1 MMRVHHISLSLE
13 QLNLIPQSERRLLAL
28 VAHAANELSV
38 LSKLFHFMAGAS
50 HDVVMLMQAENMQAL
65 VIGRLLT
72 GKIYEC
78 WKLLTSAFFGTAL
91 SKDYER
97 KFDAEASVSLS
108 WLKKYF
114 SHDNVIATVRNEHAF
129 HYSLKQVDGGFDT
142 LEERDSL
149 DIYLAKSVTNTLYA
163 FGDTIAGRAMLES
176 IKPGA
181 HQEGYEVLLQET
193 LLAVNH
199 MQTVI
204 GAIMDICFQKHLGGN
219 LYTLGAK
226 MIEIEGAPDSPAVK
240 IPYFIEI
247 HDDEDA

>member
-1 MMRVHHISLSLE
+1 MLRVHHIALSLQ
-13 QLNLIPQSERRLLAL
+13 QLNLIPQSERRLVIL

-50 HDVVMLMQAENMQAL
+50 PNVAMLMQAENTQAL
-65 VIGRLLT
+65 VIGRLLA

-78 WKLLTSAFFGTAL
+78 WKLLQSAFWGKAL
-91 SKDYER
+91 SRDYEK

-114 SHDNVIATVRNEHAF
+114 SRDNVIARVRNVHAF
-129 HYSLKQVDGGFDT
+129 HYSLEQIDDGFAT
-142 LEERDSL
+142 LVEGDPL
-149 DIYLAKSVTNTLYA
+149 DIYLAESVTNTLYA
-163 FGDTIAGRAMLES
+163 FGDTIAGRAMLEN

-181 HQEGYEVLLQET
+181 HEEAYEVLLQET

-204 GAIMDICFQKHLGGN
+204 GTIMDICFQKHFGGN
-219 LYTLGAK
+219 LYSLGAK
-226 MIEIEGAPDSPAVK
+226 TVEIEGVSDSQTVK

-247 HDDEDA
+247 HNDKDS

>member
-1 MMRVHHISLSLE
+1 MLRIHHIALSPE

-50 HDVVMLMQAENMQAL
+50 PNVAMLMQAENMQAL
-65 VIGRLLT
+65 VMGRLLT

-78 WKLLTSAFFGTAL
+78 WKLLTSVFFGKAL
-91 SKDYER
+91 SKDYEQ
-97 KFDAEASVSLS
+97 KFDAEGSASLY

-114 SHDNVIATVRNEHAF
+114 GRDNVIATVRNKHAF
-129 HYSLKQVDGGFDT
+129 HYSLDQVDGGFAT
-142 LEERDSL
+142 LAEGDAL

-181 HQEGYEVLLQET
+181 HQEGYEALLQET

-204 GAIMDICFQKHLGGN
+204 GTIMALCFEKHFGGS
-219 LYTLGAK
+219 LYDLGAK
-226 MIEIEGAPDSPAVK
+226 TIEIEGAPDSQTVK

-247 HDDEDA
+247 HDENDF

>member
-1 MMRVHHISLSLE
+1 MLRVHHIALLLE
-13 QLNLIPQSERRLLAL
+13 QLNLIPQSQWRLLAL
-28 VAHAANELSV
+28 IAHAANELSA
-38 LSKLFHFMAGAS
+38 LSKLFHFMARANP
-50 HDVVMLMQAENMQAL
+50 DEAILMQAENMQAL
-65 VIGRLLT
+65 VIGRFLT

-78 WKLLTSAFFGTAL
+78 WQLLQSAFFGTAL

-97 KFDAEASVSLS
+97 KFDTEASVSLS
-108 WLKKYF
+108 WLKTYF
-114 SHDNVIATVRNEHAF
+114 SRDNVIATVRNEHAF

-142 LEERDSL
+142 LVEGDAL

-163 FGDTIAGRAMLES
+163 FGDTIAGRAMLAS

-199 MQTVI
+199 MQAVI
-204 GAIMDICFQKHLGGN
+204 GAIMGLCFEKHLGGN
-219 LYTLGAK
+219 LYALGAK
-226 MIEIEGAPDSPAVK
+226 MIEIEGAPDSQAVT

-247 HDDEDA
+247 HDGKEA

>member
-1 MMRVHHISLSLE
+1 MLRIHHIALSPE

-50 HDVVMLMQAENMQAL
+50 PNVAMLMQAENMQAL

-78 WKLLTSAFFGTAL
+78 WKLLTSAFFGKAL
-91 SKDYER
+91 SKDYEQ
-97 KFDAEASVSLS
+97 KFDAEGSASLS

-114 SHDNVIATVRNEHAF
+114 GRDNVIATVRNEHAF
-129 HYSLKQVDGGFDT
+129 HYSLDQVDGGFAT
-142 LEERDSL
+142 LAEGDAL

-181 HQEGYEVLLQET
+181 HQEGYEALLQET

-204 GAIMDICFQKHLGGN
+204 GTIMALCFEKHFGGS
-219 LYTLGAK
+219 LYDLGAK
-226 MIEIEGAPDSPAVK
+226 TIEIEGAPDSQTVK

-247 HDDEDA
+247 HDENDL